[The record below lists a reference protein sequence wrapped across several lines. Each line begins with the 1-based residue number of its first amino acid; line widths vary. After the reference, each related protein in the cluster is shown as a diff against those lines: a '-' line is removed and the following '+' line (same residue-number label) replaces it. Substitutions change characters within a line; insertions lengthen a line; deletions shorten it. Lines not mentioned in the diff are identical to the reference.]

1 MLLSL
6 LFREPVAFLALVI
19 PLLYSII
26 LHEVAHGWM
35 ALALGDDTAKTAGR
49 LSLNPLEHLDPV
61 GTLALIIVGFGWA
74 KPVPVNYS
82 KLKNLRM
89 GIMLVSFA
97 GCLMNILMAAAA
109 LFLLQLDWAA
119 SNNFLAAVLLVFA
132 RINILL
138 GALNLIPIPPLD
150 GSRMLLA
157 SLPPRGQ
164 LVLLRIEPYGMFIL
178 FALIFTGLLD
188 PVISFMENGIV
199 FCILKFLHL
208 VIRT

>member
-6 LFREPVAFLALVI
+6 LFREPIAFLALVI

-26 LHEVAHGWM
+26 LHEVSHGWM

-49 LSLNPLEHLDPV
+49 LSLNPLKHLDPA
-61 GTLALIIVGFGWA
+61 GTLALLIVGFGWA
-74 KPVPVNYS
+74 KPVPVDYS
-82 KLKNLRM
+82 KLRNLRS

-97 GCLMNILMAAAA
+97 GCLMNILIATAA
-109 LFLLQLDWAA
+109 LLLLQLDGVA
-119 SNNFLAAVLLVFA
+119 SNNFIAAVLLVFA

-157 SLPPRGQ
+157 ALPPRGQ
-164 LVLLRIEPYGMFIL
+164 MALIKIEPYGMFIL

-188 PVISFMENGIV
+188 PVVSFMENAIV
-199 FCILKFLHL
+199 FCMLNFLHL
-208 VIRT
+208 FIRA

>member
-6 LFREPVAFLALVI
+6 LFREPIAFLALVI

-26 LHEVAHGWM
+26 LHEVSHGWM

-49 LSLNPLEHLDPV
+49 LSLNPLKHLDPA
-61 GTLALIIVGFGWA
+61 GTLALLIVGFGWA
-74 KPVPVNYS
+74 KPVPVDYS
-82 KLKNLRM
+82 KLRNLRS

-97 GCLMNILMAAAA
+97 GCLMNILIATAA
-109 LFLLQLDWAA
+109 LLLLQLDGVA
-119 SNNFLAAVLLVFA
+119 SNNFIAAVLLVFA

-157 SLPPRGQ
+157 ALPPRGQ
-164 LVLLRIEPYGMFIL
+164 MALIKIEPYGMFIL

-188 PVISFMENGIV
+188 PVVSFMENAIV
-199 FCILKFLHL
+199 FCMLKFLHL
-208 VIRT
+208 FIRA

>member
-26 LHEVAHGWM
+26 LHEVSHGWM
-35 ALALGDDTAKTAGR
+35 ALALGDDTAKVAGR
-49 LSLNPLEHLDPV
+49 LSLNPLKHLDPV
-61 GTLALIIVGFGWA
+61 GTLALLIAGFGWA

-82 KLKNLRM
+82 KLRNLRL

-97 GCLMNILMAAAA
+97 GCLMNILMATVA
-109 LFLLQLDWAA
+109 LFLLQLDAVA
-119 SNNFLAAVLLVFA
+119 SNNFIAAVLMVFA

-164 LVLLRIEPYGMFIL
+164 LALIRIEPYGMFIL
-178 FALIFTGLLD
+178 FALIFTGLLN
-188 PVISFMENGIV
+188 PVITFMENAIV
-199 FCILKFLHL
+199 FCILRFLHL
-208 VIRT
+208 VIRA

>member
-6 LFREPVAFLALVI
+6 LFREPIAFLALVI

-26 LHEVAHGWM
+26 LHEVSHGWM
-35 ALALGDDTAKTAGR
+35 ALALGDDTAKVAGR
-49 LSLNPLEHLDPV
+49 LSLNPLKHLDPV
-61 GTLALIIVGFGWA
+61 GTLALLVIGFGWA

-82 KLKNLRM
+82 RLKNLRL
-89 GIMLVSFA
+89 GILLVSFA
-97 GCLMNILMAAAA
+97 GCLMNILMATAA
-109 LFLLQLDWAA
+109 LFLLQLDAVA
-119 SNNFLAAVLLVFA
+119 SNNFIAALLLVFA

-164 LVLLRIEPYGMFIL
+164 LALIKIEPYGMFIL
-178 FALIFTGLLD
+178 FALIFTGLLN
-188 PVISFMENGIV
+188 PVITFMENGIV
-199 FCILKFLHL
+199 FFITKFLHL
-208 VIRT
+208 VIRM